1 MAMTLMRDLSLS
13 GVILSSLVAIQPLN
27 IEAATLTSQDAA
39 VIAQSTFMDSD
50 LFLLGDF
57 VGFQAGQ
64 SFTYDGSG
72 SATGWTATLT
82 GAYVGTPLSVTYS
95 GDSSAFPGGAITWS
109 SVGSFGAKGWSSS
122 GSALVTSTDTTFQVR
137 FADTLT
143 VGAQGGAIAAT
154 IDGVIDPDSTL
165 RYTLTTGTL
174 TTPTFSGALLDK
186 TYSFRFGPPI
196 DSSSFRQIETNF
208 LFVQPVE
215 WDDMSVRQFVE
226 NPPGEYLLRN
236 VIVSN
241 AVPGP
246 IAGAGLPGLIAACGG
261 LLAWWRRRWRPV

>member
-109 SVGSFGAKGWSSS
+109 SGGSFGAKGWSSS
-122 GSALVTSTDTTFQVR
+122 GSALVTSTDTNFQVR

-154 IDGVIDPDSTL
+154 IDGVIDPDSTQ
-165 RYTLTTGTL
+165 RYTLTAGVL
-174 TTPTFSGALLDK
+174 STPTFSGALPGNN
-186 TYSFRFGPPI
+186 YSFRRGPRI
-196 DSSSFRQIETNF
+196 DDTSFHEIETNF
-208 LFVQPVE
+208 LFGGRGV
-215 WDDMSVRQFVE
+215 WDDMSVLQFVE

-236 VIVSN
+236 VIVST
-241 AVPGP
+241 PGP
-246 IAGAGLPGLIAACGG
+246 IAGAGLPGLILAGTG
-261 LLAWWRRRWRPV
+261 LLTWWRRRQKIS

>member
-1 MAMTLMRDLSLS
+1 MTLRRRLSLS
-13 GVILSSLVAIQPLN
+13 SLILSSLAAIQPLN
-27 IEAATLTSQDAA
+27 IEAATLTSVDAA

-72 SATGWTATLT
+72 SAAGWTATLT
-82 GAYVGTPLSVTYS
+82 GAYLGTPLSVTYS
-95 GDSSAFPGGAITWS
+95 GNSGAFPGGAITWS

-122 GSALVTSTDTTFQVR
+122 GSALVTSTDTNFQVR

-154 IDGVIDPDSTL
+154 IDGVIDPDSTQ

-174 TTPTFSGALLDK
+174 VTPTFSGALPDNNYSYRRGRRLD
-186 TYSFRFGPPI
+186 SFHE
-196 DSSSFRQIETNF
+196 IETNF
-208 LFVQPVE
+208 LFGGRGV
-215 WDDMSVRQFVE
+215 WDDMSVLRFVE

-236 VIVSN
+236 VIES
-241 AVPGP
+241 VPVPAP
-246 IAGAGLPGLIAACGG
+246 IAGAGLPGLIAACVG
-261 LLAWWRRRWRPV
+261 LLAWWRRRQKIA